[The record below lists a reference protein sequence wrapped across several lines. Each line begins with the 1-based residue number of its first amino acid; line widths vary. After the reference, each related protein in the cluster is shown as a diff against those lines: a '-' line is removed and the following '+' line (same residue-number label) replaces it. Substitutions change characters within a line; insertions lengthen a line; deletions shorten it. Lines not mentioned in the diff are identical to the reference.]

1 MIKADNISNN
11 SLTTTKLN
19 IVEEFCS
26 IQGESSLTGKL
37 CYFIRLAECNLHCS
51 YCDTLYAQNSSDGKL
66 IALQTLVDNV
76 KQSKFDLVEITGGEP
91 LLQFAKVQLLCREL
105 LNNGIKVMI
114 ETNGSQSIG
123 KLPKEVIKIVD
134 IKTPSSREESSF
146 NIENIQHLQKNDQ
159 IKFVIGSRED
169 YDFAVNYI
177 KKYDLSNKVNEL
189 LFSPLWGDI
198 EFKELV
204 DWLVT
209 DNIKNVRFQLQIHKI
224 IWHPDKKGV

>member
-1 MIKADNISNN
+1 MIKSNNNN
-11 SLTTTKLN
+11 SLMTTKLN

-37 CYFIRLAECNLHCS
+37 CYFIRLAECNLRCS

-66 IALQTLVDNV
+66 VSVQTLIDNV
-76 KQSKFDLVEITGGEP
+76 KQSNFDLVEITGGEP
-91 LLQFAKVQLLCREL
+91 LLQFAGVQLLCREL
-105 LNNGIKVMI
+105 LNNNINVMI
-114 ETNGSQSIG
+114 ETNGSQAIDE
-123 KLPKEVIKIVD
+123 LPQEVIKIVD
-134 IKTPSSREESSF
+134 IKSPSSGEVSSF
-146 NIENIQHLQKNDQ
+146 NIENIQYLQKNDQ

-169 YDFAVNYI
+169 YDFAVDCI
-177 KKYDLSNKVNEL
+177 KKYSLDNKVNEL

-204 DWLVT
+204 DWLVA

-224 IWHPDKKGV
+224 IWHPDEKGV